1 MTRGI
6 GDSMALK
13 RACHDNRIHS
23 KLAPEGKQ
31 ARAIYDAVEQARV
44 EAIGSRAM
52 LGVADN
58 IGSMLED
65 KYAKANLADVKDQA
79 DAPIEEAIA
88 LMVREKLTGR
98 PAPKSGERMVNLWR
112 KWVEEKASA
121 DLDGLAAKLD
131 DQNAFAR
138 VVRDMLASM
147 EMAEELGDD
156 QESEDTEDS
165 DDDQPQG
172 EEKSEEGGEDDSG
185 SDDSQSEDAEPSAE
199 DQEAGETDAAD
210 ATSDEMT
217 DEDDPDAETPG
228 EAKRPDNPFTN
239 LPKEIDYKVFS
250 TAFDETVGA
259 EELCEEEE
267 LDRLRAFLD
276 KQLSN
281 LQGVVGRLANRL
293 QRRLMAQQNRSWDF
307 DLEEGYL
314 DPARLVR
321 VVIDPMQPLSFKQE
335 RDTKFRDTVVTLVL
349 DNSGSMRGRP
359 ITVAATCADILARTL
374 ERCGVSV
381 EILGFTTRAWKG
393 GQAREKWL
401 KDGKPPNPGRLNDL
415 RHIIYK
421 SADMPW
427 RRARRNLG
435 LMMREGLLKEN
446 IDGEALLWAHNR
458 LIARPEQRKILM
470 MISDGAPVDDS
481 TLSVNPGNY
490 LERHL
495 RAVIELI
502 ESRSPVE
509 LLAIGIG
516 HDVTRYYRRAVT
528 IVDAEEL
535 AGAMTEQLASL
546 FGEESATRHP
556 PRRPAARRMT
566 PPSLRLRN
574 WLGGFAALALIS
586 VLGLAN
592 SGDAGSAPLDRIT
605 VNARPITQFRI
616 GRDERQFGPL
626 EFVGGLEMTAN
637 SRHFGA
643 ISAFRFTSPGSNFV
657 GVADTGFWFFGKL
670 VHDAAQK
677 PAGIADFR
685 MEQMVDASGQTFA
698 RKWEVDAE
706 GLAVKDGIATVGFE
720 RNHRI
725 AQFRIEP
732 GKMGPAIRNLDFLVP
747 VG

>member
-1 MTRGI
+1 MAGPGDNTRNKSKTGSEADSFKRAVTVCMRAIAGDKDLEVGFAKDRPALAGSRARLPELPKKASKADIAITRGL

-13 RACHDNRIHS
+13 RACHDTRIHTR
-23 KLAPEGKQ
+23 LAPEGKQ

-52 LGVADN
+52 QGVADN

-65 KYAKANLADVKDQA
+65 KYARANLIDVKDKA
-79 DAPIEEAIA
+79 DAPIEEALA

-98 PAPKSGERMVNLWR
+98 AVPKSGERLVDLWR
-112 KWVEEKASA
+112 PWVEEKASA
-121 DLDGLAAKLD
+121 DLDGLPAKLD
-131 DQNAFAR
+131 DQQAFAR
-138 VVRDMLASM
+138 VVREMLASM
-147 EMAEELGDD
+147 EMAEELGDE
-156 QESEDTEDS
+156 QETEDS
-165 DDDQPQG
+165 EDNDENQPQG
-172 EEKSEEGGEDDSG
+172 EEQSEEGGEDDSG
-185 SDDSQSEDAEPSAE
+185 SEQSQSDDTEASSDDEQAAET
-199 DQEAGETDAAD
+199 EASD
-210 ATSDEMT
+210 ATADDLSD
-217 DEDDPDAETPG
+217 DDDADAETPG
-228 EAKRPDNPFTN
+228 EARRNDNPFTN
-239 LPKEIDYKVFS
+239 LSKEIDYKVFT

-259 EELCEEEE
+259 EDLCEEEE

-276 KQLSN
+276 KQLAN
-281 LQGVVGRLANRL
+281 LSGVVGRLANRL

-401 KDGKPPNPGRLNDL
+401 KEGKPPNPGRLNDL

-421 SADMPW
+421 SADHPW

-502 ESRSPVE
+502 ETRSPVE

-546 FGEESATRHP
+546 FGEESMRDTRRGGM
-556 PRRPAARRMT
+556 RR
-566 PPSLRLRN
+566 
-574 WLGGFAALALIS
+574 
-586 VLGLAN
+586 
-592 SGDAGSAPLDRIT
+592 AG
-605 VNARPITQFRI
+605 
-616 GRDERQFGPL
+616 
-626 EFVGGLEMTAN
+626 
-637 SRHFGA
+637 
-643 ISAFRFTSPGSNFV
+643 
-657 GVADTGFWFFGKL
+657 
-670 VHDAAQK
+670 
-677 PAGIADFR
+677 
-685 MEQMVDASGQTFA
+685 
-698 RKWEVDAE
+698 
-706 GLAVKDGIATVGFE
+706 
-720 RNHRI
+720 
-725 AQFRIEP
+725 
-732 GKMGPAIRNLDFLVP
+732 
-747 VG
+747 

>member
-1 MTRGI
+1 MAGPGDNTRNKSKTGSEVDSFKRAVTVCMRAIAGDKELEVGFAKDRPALAGNRARLPELPKKASKTDIAITRGL

-13 RACHDNRIHS
+13 RACHDVRIHT
-23 KLAPEGKQ
+23 KLAPEGKA

-52 LGVADN
+52 QGVADN

-65 KYAKANLADVKDQA
+65 KYAKANLVDVKDKA
-79 DAPIEEAIA
+79 DAPIEEALA

-98 PAPKSGERMVNLWR
+98 PVPKSGERLVELWR
-112 KWVEEKASA
+112 PWVEEKAKA
-121 DLDGLAAKLD
+121 DLDGLSAKLG
-131 DQNAFAR
+131 DQQAFAR
-138 VVRDMLASM
+138 VVREMLASM

-156 QESEDTEDS
+156 QETEDS
-165 DDDQPQG
+165 EDNDDNQPQG
-172 EEKSEEGGEDDSG
+172 EEQSEEGGEEDSG
-185 SDDSQSEDAEPSAE
+185 SEQSQSEDAEASADDE
-199 DQEAGETDAAD
+199 QSSETEASD
-210 ATSDEMT
+210 ATADDLSD
-217 DEDDPDAETPG
+217 DDDADAETPG
-228 EAKRPDNPFTN
+228 EARRNDNPFTN
-239 LPKEIDYKVFS
+239 LPKEIDYKVYT

-276 KQLSN
+276 KQLAN
-281 LQGVVGRLANRL
+281 LSGVVGRLANRL

-421 SADMPW
+421 SADHPW

-502 ESRSPVE
+502 ETRSPVE

-546 FGEESATRHP
+546 FAEESAKDTRRGGM
-556 PRRPAARRMT
+556 RR
-566 PPSLRLRN
+566 
-574 WLGGFAALALIS
+574 
-586 VLGLAN
+586 
-592 SGDAGSAPLDRIT
+592 AG
-605 VNARPITQFRI
+605 
-616 GRDERQFGPL
+616 
-626 EFVGGLEMTAN
+626 
-637 SRHFGA
+637 
-643 ISAFRFTSPGSNFV
+643 
-657 GVADTGFWFFGKL
+657 
-670 VHDAAQK
+670 
-677 PAGIADFR
+677 
-685 MEQMVDASGQTFA
+685 
-698 RKWEVDAE
+698 
-706 GLAVKDGIATVGFE
+706 
-720 RNHRI
+720 
-725 AQFRIEP
+725 
-732 GKMGPAIRNLDFLVP
+732 
-747 VG
+747 

>member
-1 MTRGI
+1 MAGPGDNTRNKSKTGSEADSFKRAVTVCMRAIAGDKEMEVGFAKDRPALAGSRARLPELPKKASKTDIAITRGL

-13 RACHDNRIHS
+13 RACHDVRIHS
-23 KLAPEGKQ
+23 KLAPEGKA

-52 LGVADN
+52 QGVADN

-65 KYAKANLADVKDQA
+65 KYAKANLVDVKDKA
-79 DAPIEEAIA
+79 DAPIEEALA

-98 PAPKSGERMVNLWR
+98 PVPKSGERLVELWR
-112 KWVEEKASA
+112 PWVEEKAKA
-121 DLDGLAAKLD
+121 DLDGLSEKLE
-131 DQNAFAR
+131 DQQAFAR
-138 VVRDMLASM
+138 VVREMLASM

-156 QESEDTEDS
+156 QETEDS
-165 DDDQPQG
+165 EDNDDNQPQG
-172 EEKSEEGGEDDSG
+172 EEQSEEGGEDDSG
-185 SDDSQSEDAEPSAE
+185 SEQSQSEDAEASADDE
-199 DQEAGETDAAD
+199 QPAETEASD
-210 ATSDEMT
+210 ATADDLSD
-217 DEDDPDAETPG
+217 DDDADAETPG
-228 EAKRPDNPFTN
+228 EARRNDNPFTN
-239 LPKEIDYKVFS
+239 LPKEIDYKVYTS
-250 TAFDETVGA
+250 AFDETVGA

-276 KQLSN
+276 KQLAN
-281 LQGVVGRLANRL
+281 LSGVVGRLANRL

-421 SADMPW
+421 SADHPW

-502 ESRSPVE
+502 ETRSPVE

-546 FGEESATRHP
+546 FAEESAKDTRRGGM
-556 PRRPAARRMT
+556 RR
-566 PPSLRLRN
+566 
-574 WLGGFAALALIS
+574 
-586 VLGLAN
+586 
-592 SGDAGSAPLDRIT
+592 AG
-605 VNARPITQFRI
+605 
-616 GRDERQFGPL
+616 
-626 EFVGGLEMTAN
+626 
-637 SRHFGA
+637 
-643 ISAFRFTSPGSNFV
+643 
-657 GVADTGFWFFGKL
+657 
-670 VHDAAQK
+670 
-677 PAGIADFR
+677 
-685 MEQMVDASGQTFA
+685 
-698 RKWEVDAE
+698 
-706 GLAVKDGIATVGFE
+706 
-720 RNHRI
+720 
-725 AQFRIEP
+725 
-732 GKMGPAIRNLDFLVP
+732 
-747 VG
+747 